1 MNIEINKETFVKK
14 EKTIENGS
22 NIKNKIKNS
31 IEDNFELDLLDGT
44 EAYYSERYGWS
55 LRRTK

>member
-1 MNIEINKETFVKK
+1 MNITINKETFVKK
-14 EKTIENGS
+14 ENTIENGS

>member
-1 MNIEINKETFVKK
+1 MNITINKETFVKK

>member
-1 MNIEINKETFVKK
+1 MNITINKETFVKK
-14 EKTIENGS
+14 EKTIENSS

-31 IEDNFELDLLDGT
+31 IEDNFKLDLLDGT